1 MSTSTKVS
9 SPLYSQHKVGAA
21 MLAVGIS
28 CLAARL
34 GWSSW
39 CFYARASSSSSK
51 RRVVEYKCD
60 LVACPTTLELNEL
73 IAHDY
78 IYLNSRIL
86 ARTVPYP
93 LEQQYLKLL
102 EALPAAENVYQL
114 AKLLQNN
121 AGEYVKMLQALVREL
136 KWYSPLLDETNL
148 LAKYIEIEKLALRDG
163 NEYAKKFL
171 TSYCTLK
178 SDFAEAVGN
187 VYNQLRKTV

>member
-1 MSTSTKVS
+1 MSANTKVS
-9 SPLYSQHKVGAA
+9 SSLYSQHKVGAA

-39 CFYARASSSSSK
+39 CFYTRASSSSK
-51 RRVVEYKCD
+51 RQVEYKCD
-60 LVACPTTLELNEL
+60 VVACPTTLELNEL

-78 IYLNSRIL
+78 VYLNSRVL

-102 EALPAAENVYQL
+102 EALPAAENVHQL
-114 AKLLQNN
+114 AKLLQSNG
-121 AGEYVKMLQALVREL
+121 GEYAKMLQALVREL
-136 KWYSPLLDETNL
+136 KFYSPLLDDTAL